1 MFMEKT
7 IVVGGSGFIGKAV
20 QKEVIAQDAQNAFVF
35 SYSKHSQEICAN
47 LEKIQVNLLGSQN
60 LEKIGKHSSAIYV
73 AGSAEHGLA
82 RASPSLDL
90 DLNVKA
96 FLSFM
101 KVFRG
106 SLVLL
111 SSQAVYY
118 GLEGEIKENV
128 EHVPTMPYGLSKLMT
143 EAYAKY
149 FQETTALS
157 NLWIFRLMYAFG
169 EGEKARRLIPQCA
182 NAVINRGEVNI
193 NGEGK
198 SFLNPLPSWFVGK
211 ILVKGM
217 QSLLC
222 RNGASLEVTNLN
234 HSERFTV
241 RDVVEFLASVRNFKY
256 SINPGG
262 EEWPVR
268 FWGNTGSLLTYME
281 EWKIDFPNV
290 RSSLQQYFIE
300 LVEGQHK

>member
-20 QKEVIAQDAQNAFVF
+20 QKEVITQDAQNAFVF
-35 SYSKHSQEICAN
+35 SYSKNPQEIGAD
-47 LEKIQVNLLGSQN
+47 LEKIQVNLLGRQN
-60 LEKIGKHSSAIYV
+60 LEKIRKYSSAIYV

-128 EHVPTMPYGLSKLMT
+128 DHVPTMPYGLSKLMT

-149 FQETTALS
+149 FLETTTLS
-157 NLWIFRLMYAFG
+157 SLWIFRLMYAFG
-169 EGEKARRLIPQCA
+169 EGEKARRLIPRCA
-182 NAVINRGEVNI
+182 NAAINRGEVNI

-222 RNGASLEVTNLN
+222 RSGASLGVTNLN

-241 RDVVEFLASVRNFKY
+241 GDVVKFLASVRNFKY
-256 SINPGG
+256 IINAGG
-262 EEWPVR
+262 EEWSVR

-281 EWKIDFPNV
+281 EWKIDFPDIR
-290 RSSLQQYFIE
+290 RSLKKHFIE
-300 LVEGQHK
+300 LLGEQRK